1 MSCLGNILWF
11 CCCGVWLGLS
21 WVAVGVL
28 WCCTIV
34 GIPVGLQCF
43 KLAKLSF
50 LPFGRDIRQKSGNV
64 SCLLNV
70 LWLCFGGI
78 ELALACVTNGLVLC
92 LTIVGIPFGMQ
103 CFKLARLAL
112 TPFGAEV
119 V

>member
-1 MSCLGNILWF
+1 MSCLGNVLWF
-11 CCCGVWLGLS
+11 CLCGIWLGLS
-21 WVAVGVL
+21 WIAVGVL

-50 LPFGRDIRQKSGNV
+50 FPFGREIRQKSSDA

-70 LWLCFGGI
+70 LWIFFGGI
-78 ELALACVTNGLVLC
+78 ELAIACTVNGLALCVTV
-92 LTIVGIPFGMQ
+92 IGIPFGLQ